1 MTSESP
7 IVNICNYDYCFFV
20 VQYIVYIY
28 RFIKEWLKSP
38 KWSFSCC
45 LALLLPLNDL
55 QGELRGFAGRNV
67 FKNQLQTG
75 KMNMPSISSSFQD
88 TGAIN
93 FSLEKDQPDL
103 TDERNSDHEEIPGNK
118 SKKQTKTRVNGK
130 ESIFTKISVHKVR
143 KMAYDTS
150 F

>member
-1 MTSESP
+1 
-7 IVNICNYDYCFFV
+7 
-20 VQYIVYIY
+20 
-28 RFIKEWLKSP
+28 
-38 KWSFSCC
+38 
-45 LALLLPLNDL
+45 
-55 QGELRGFAGRNV
+55 
-67 FKNQLQTG
+67 
-75 KMNMPSISSSFQD
+75 MPSISSSFHD

-103 TDERNSDHEEIPGNK
+103 TDEMNSDHEEIPGNK
-118 SKKQTKTRVNGK
+118 SKKETRVSGK

>member
-1 MTSESP
+1 M
-7 IVNICNYDYCFFV
+7 VNICNYDYCFFI

-88 TGAIN
+88 TGAMN
-93 FSLEKDQPDL
+93 FSLELDQPL
-103 TDERNSDHEEIPGNK
+103 TGERNSDQEETPGNK
-118 SKKQTKTRVNGK
+118 SDKQTQTRESGK
-130 ESIFTKISVHKVR
+130 ESIFAKISVHEVQD
-143 KMAYDTS
+143 MTYDTS